1 MAADKTS
8 PTVSETLAAWI
19 EELDVEE
26 VPQAARREAENTIID
41 TIGLSV
47 AALETDYGRAV
58 RSAFDQRGGCTVF
71 GLEEGFESA
80 AAAVIQGTCSHG
92 EDYDKTRSA
101 ERRDGKKGVSTG

>member
-1 MAADKTS
+1 MAADKTT

-19 EELDVEE
+19 EELDVED

-58 RSAFDQRGGCTVF
+58 RSAFDQRGGCPVF

-80 AAAVIQGTCSHG
+80 AAAVINGTCGHG
-92 EDYDKTRSA
+92 EDSDNPHEGQIGRA
-101 ERRDGKKGVSTG
+101 QRRENV